1 MKPSE
6 GTEDRDELGTAGE
19 DLAARFLSSQG
30 YKVIERNYSFKGGE
44 IDLIAMDGDL
54 LAFVEVKTRSTAEYG
69 PPELAVDYRKQRQI
83 QRAAERF
90 IIDKRLRR
98 PIIRYDVVT
107 VVIQG
112 PDGEPEVKLFKNA
125 F

>member
-1 MKPSE
+1 MKPPE
-6 GTEDRDELGTAGE
+6 GADQREELGAAGE
-19 DLAARFLSSQG
+19 DLAARHLGRQG
-30 YKVIERNYSFKGGE
+30 YRVIERNYSFLDGE
-44 IDLIAMDGDL
+44 IDLIAMDGDV
-54 LAFVEVKTRSTAEYG
+54 LAFVEVKTRSCDAFG
-69 PPELAVDYRKQRQI
+69 PPELAVDYRKQRRI

-90 IIDKRLRR
+90 IVQKRLRR

-112 PDGEPEVKLFKNA
+112 PDGEPDVKLFKNA